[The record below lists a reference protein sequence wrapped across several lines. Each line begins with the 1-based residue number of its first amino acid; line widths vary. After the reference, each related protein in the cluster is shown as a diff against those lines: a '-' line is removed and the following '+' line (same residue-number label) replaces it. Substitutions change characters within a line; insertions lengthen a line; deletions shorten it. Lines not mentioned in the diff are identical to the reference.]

1 MIGDKLKNKKAG
13 LSNMLK
19 HGSVIKFDLNSKRK
33 KGGKLKG
40 EKSKKKKRSKNY
52 NLGMIHRI
60 GGK

>member
-19 HGSVIKFDLNSKRK
+19 HGSVIKFDLNPKRK

-40 EKSKKKKRSKNY
+40 EKSKKKKKQK
-52 NLGMIHRI
+52 L
-60 GGK
+60 